1 MSLVVASGFLST
13 LEQARMDE
21 DDELTYQIDVFY
33 EEKQRDEMYF
43 LGHFDSSDNQAV
55 CQAIQLQV

>member
-1 MSLVVASGFLST
+1 
-13 LEQARMDE
+13 MDE